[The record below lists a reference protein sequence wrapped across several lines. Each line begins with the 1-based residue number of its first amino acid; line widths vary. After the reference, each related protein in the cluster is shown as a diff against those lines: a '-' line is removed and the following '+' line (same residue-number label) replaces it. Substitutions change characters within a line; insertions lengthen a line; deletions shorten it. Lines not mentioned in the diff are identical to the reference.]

1 MYIDKL
7 GGRVKKYNKKYHTT
21 FKISMLMQIQVN
33 ILILIEK
40 VIRKILNL
48 KLVIML
54 EYQNVTAL
62 LQKVTFQIGYDKFL

>member
-1 MYIDKL
+1 
-7 GGRVKKYNKKYHTT
+7 
-21 FKISMLMQIQVN
+21 MQIQAN

-62 LQKVTFQIGYDKFL
+62 LQKITFQIGQDKIL

>member
-1 MYIDKL
+1 
-7 GGRVKKYNKKYHTT
+7 
-21 FKISMLMQIQVN
+21 MQIQVN

-62 LQKVTFQIGYDKFL
+62 LQKVTF